1 MACFSHYYA
10 DFLHF
15 FLDFPQIVNLK
26 VSESNVNITW
36 LPAFKGECHVFGYLI
51 YYRKVI
57 REVNTSKWNVVSL
70 SQYKATNYN
79 LQLHCYR
86 EYEITVTAQSA
97 NGETPVNQSK
107 LWKVKTGGGKYSHNH
122 KNYNFFD
129 GEENVN
135 ERMLAIHSV
144 ELAIFPY
151 RSQGSPF

>member
-1 MACFSHYYA
+1 MFFSLLRGFSSL
-10 DFLHF
+10 FLE
-15 FLDFPQIVNLK
+15 FPLIVNLK
-26 VSESNVNITW
+26 VSERNVNITW
-36 LPAFKGECHVFGYLI
+36 LPAFKGECHVFGYLLI

-57 REVNTSKWNVVSL
+57 REVNTSQWNVVSL
-70 SQYKATNYN
+70 SQYNATNYN
-79 LQLHCYR
+79 LQLQCYR

-107 LWKVKTGGGKYSHNH
+107 LWKIKTEGGKYSHNH

-129 GEENVN
+129 WEENVN